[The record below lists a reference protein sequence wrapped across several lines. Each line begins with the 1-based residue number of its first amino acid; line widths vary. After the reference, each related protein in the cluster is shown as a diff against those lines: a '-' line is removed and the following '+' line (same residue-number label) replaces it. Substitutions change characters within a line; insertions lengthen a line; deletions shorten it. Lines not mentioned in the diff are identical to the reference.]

1 VESRLYFILDLLVF
15 LGPLTRAFEPRIFYI
30 GKWKRLLAATM
41 AVWVLFLPW
50 DAWFTAQGVWG
61 FSEPYLVGWDFFG
74 LPLEEVL
81 FFVVV
86 PWACYF
92 IYEVLQLFFPWGQT
106 RSWVYLLALGSGMGC
121 IAVAMDHPQQ
131 AYTFWT
137 FLLLGAGLGLTY
149 VWKPWWLAAFF
160 RSYAVALVPFFL
172 VNGVLT
178 GSGLEEPIVWYNDA
192 QNLGIRLGTIPVED
206 AFYGLLMMLLYT
218 TVVQWKK
225 NPKSST

>member
-1 VESRLYFILDLLVF
+1 MESRLYLLIDVLVF

-30 GKWKRLLAATM
+30 GKWKRLLAATL
-41 AVWVLFLPW
+41 AVFLLFLPW
-50 DAWFTAQGVWG
+50 DIAFTDAGVWG
-61 FSEPYLVGWDFFG
+61 FTERYLIPWDFFG

-92 IYEVLQLFFPWGQT
+92 IYEVLQLFFPWKGTQ
-106 RSWVYLLALGSGMGC
+106 RWVYTVTLFAALGC
-121 IAVAMDHPQQ
+121 IGWAMKHPNQ

-137 FLLLGAGLGLTY
+137 FLLLGAGLGLTF
-149 VWKPWWLAAFF
+149 VWKPTWLAAFY
-160 RSYAVALVPFFL
+160 RSYALALVPFFL

-192 QNLGIRLGTIPVED
+192 QNLGVRLGTIPVED